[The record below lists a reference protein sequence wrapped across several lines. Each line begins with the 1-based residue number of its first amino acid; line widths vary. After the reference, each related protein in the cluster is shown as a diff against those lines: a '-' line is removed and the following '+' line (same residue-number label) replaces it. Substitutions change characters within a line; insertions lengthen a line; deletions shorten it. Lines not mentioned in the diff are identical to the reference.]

1 MKYDDFIE
9 RLENDIVY
17 RNAIAELCKAD
28 FICYLK
34 TMFFIVNGTYFMF
47 KPFHKL
53 IAQKLQAIVEQKNKK
68 RNLALCLPVGSGK
81 SLIIEYFITWC
92 FSRSVN
98 NAFCYVSHSDRLIT
112 KLSKECKDIIE
123 HPLWLLLFNN
133 RLKKD
138 DRQRVNFSFEG
149 AKNRTGL
156 TAGAMGSAITGLDAG
171 NPNIKGFSGALI
183 CFPYNQKVWTNKGK
197 IPIGDI
203 VTNKLDVKIYS
214 YNFTTNEVE
223 LKEIDNYIT
232 NPGDDILRVSLQN
245 GTYIECTPTHKI
257 WTQRGYVEAK
267 DLISGVDMVLTL
279 SNPLDL
285 IKCQARHFHNI
296 VTRKIFVS
304 DKFKFFRR
312 QFKFFPDFI
321 NNVTRKIFKR
331 FFSFNCLDSTDA
343 TIKRFCNFFKTSG
356 IFSNIDNIGWSKFRT
371 RKNQSS
377 EFYGVLHI
385 FRFSSIAQ
393 IFKSIIKR
401 IRVKMSDFIT
411 WLLNAYKGTHNKLM
425 NAKVFGLPVFEK
437 LDIFI
442 ALIYTT
448 LQNLFGQIITA
459 FIIRYPMFQSFYNTC
474 IRYLINSFKTR
485 YILINNVSIVGHN
498 DRSYCLTVHNN
509 HNLFIG
515 ESQAILAKN
524 CDDPIDAGNARY
536 DNARNE
542 VIIYYDDKLA
552 TRRRTPQTP
561 SILIMQRLHR
571 DDLVGWIEKNEP
583 DFWDIVKVPA
593 IENGKS
599 FWEERYPVAELK
611 QIQRVNNYKFQAQY
625 LQEPIVLGG
634 QVIKREWFTYYSINK
649 PYKYSKIVIA
659 GDTAMSVKES
669 SDRSCFIVGG
679 VTADNRLHII
689 DFIVG
694 RWDYP
699 TLKQKIISL
708 WNRWTF
714 KDLNKTSASN
724 LCIED
729 KASGIQ
735 LLQEL
740 RRYGIPLTPLKA
752 DKDKLTRVESVL
764 EYIAA
769 GLVMLPENESYG
781 YNPEILNEV
790 ESFTRDDS
798 HTHDDITDSLTYL
811 VQSTI
816 ARRQVSILEVL

>member
-9 RLENDIVY
+9 RLKSDIVY

-34 TMFFIVNGTYFMF
+34 TIFFIVNGSYFMNQ
-47 KPFHKL
+47 PFHKL
-53 IAQKLQAIVEQKNKK
+53 IAQKLQAIVEQQNKK

-92 FSRSVN
+92 FCRSVN

-171 NPNIKGFSGALI
+171 NPNINGFSGALI
-183 CFPYNQKVWTNKGK
+183 
-197 IPIGDI
+197 I
-203 VTNKLDVKIYS
+203 
-214 YNFTTNEVE
+214 
-223 LKEIDNYIT
+223 
-232 NPGDDILRVSLQN
+232 
-245 GTYIECTPTHKI
+245 
-257 WTQRGYVEAK
+257 
-267 DLISGVDMVLTL
+267 
-279 SNPLDL
+279 
-285 IKCQARHFHNI
+285 
-296 VTRKIFVS
+296 
-304 DKFKFFRR
+304 
-312 QFKFFPDFI
+312 
-321 NNVTRKIFKR
+321 
-331 FFSFNCLDSTDA
+331 
-343 TIKRFCNFFKTSG
+343 
-356 IFSNIDNIGWSKFRT
+356 
-371 RKNQSS
+371 
-377 EFYGVLHI
+377 
-385 FRFSSIAQ
+385 
-393 IFKSIIKR
+393 
-401 IRVKMSDFIT
+401 
-411 WLLNAYKGTHNKLM
+411 
-425 NAKVFGLPVFEK
+425 
-437 LDIFI
+437 
-442 ALIYTT
+442 
-448 LQNLFGQIITA
+448 
-459 FIIRYPMFQSFYNTC
+459 
-474 IRYLINSFKTR
+474 
-485 YILINNVSIVGHN
+485 
-498 DRSYCLTVHNN
+498 
-509 HNLFIG
+509 
-515 ESQAILAKN
+515 
-524 CDDPIDAGNARY
+524 DDPMDAGNARY

-571 DDLVGWIEKNEP
+571 DDLVGWIKKNEP

-599 FWEERYPVAELK
+599 FWEERYPIAELE

-634 QVIKREWFTYYSINK
+634 QVIKREWFTYYNVNK
-649 PYKYSKIVIA
+649 PYKYNKIVIA

-679 VTADNRLHII
+679 VTNDNRLHII

-714 KDLNKTSASN
+714 KDLNQTSASN

-764 EYIAA
+764 EYIAD

-790 ESFTRDDS
+790 ESFTRDNS
-798 HTHDDITDSLTYL
+798 HVHDDITDSLTYL
-811 VQSTI
+811 IQSTI
-816 ARRQVSILEVL
+816 ARRKISILEVL